1 MLVLGIDPGVRS
13 GIALVYYG
21 DTDATGWKP
30 WLDYR
35 ADVPDS
41 VDGFLEFMVANEFSV
56 RHADVWVIES
66 FVPREGKHGVSDDAS
81 RVIGAALALAH
92 VWGVKTVLR
101 APGGRTRQVP
111 DRVLHNLFGRDAFV
125 GNKDRNIKEAVRHT
139 VSYAKAQG
147 VKAVLEAFDD

>member
-1 MLVLGIDPGVRS
+1 MLILGIDPGVRN
-13 GIALVYYG
+13 GICLINYGTPERVPALDSWWV
-21 DTDATGWKP
+21 
-30 WLDYR
+30 
-35 ADVPDS
+35 DVPGS
-41 VDGFLEFMVANEFSV
+41 VDGFLEFMLANEFSV

-92 VWGVKTVLR
+92 VWGVKTSLR

-111 DRVLHNLFGRDAFV
+111 DRVLHNLFGKDAFV

-139 VSYAKAQG
+139 VGYAKAQG
-147 VKAVLEAFDD
+147 VKAVLEAFDG